1 MNPSNPAVSAAITPE
16 SLTRLLPLIILT
28 VGMVVIVLVIAFRRS
43 HPLTAG
49 LAFVTQALAIVA
61 VPLATSQG
69 SGTVTPLLIM
79 DGYASFIIGLILA
92 ASVAVTLLAYGYLK
106 IRPERREEFYVL
118 LLSAVLGSCVLAA
131 SNHFVALFLGLE
143 VLSLSL
149 YALIGYAYDSPI
161 SIEAGVKYLIL
172 AGASSAFLLFG
183 MALVYATVGNME
195 FTGIATAAERL
206 AVGSGS
212 AAQAGATDGISPAM
226 LIAGLVLMLVGIG
239 YKLALVPFH
248 MWTPDV
254 YEGSPAPVTAFVAT
268 ISKGSMF
275 AVLVRFF
282 SPLLSGQGNPQSF
295 PNAMQSSLFVVFV
308 VIAIATMLVG
318 NLLALLQSNLKRI
331 LAYSSIANLGYLLVA
346 FLAGGANGVSS
357 STFYLV
363 SYFVT
368 ILAAFGVVTVLSSGS
383 RDAGWLDEYR
393 GLMWSRPWLAA
404 ILAAAM
410 FSLAGL
416 PLTVGFIGK
425 FYVVL
430 AGVGSA
436 IGPAAS
442 AAAALRLL
450 VIILVISSAIGLYY
464 YLRVVVMMYNR
475 PAPENESTTPAPAM
489 TPASGLVLAGLLL
502 LVIWLGVYP
511 TPLLDLIQ
519 SMVQGLY

>member
-1 MNPSNPAVSAAITPE
+1 MNSTNLLTTD
-16 SLTRLLPLIILT
+16 SLIRLIPLIILT
-28 VGMVVIVLVIAFRRS
+28 AGMVIVMLVIAFRRS
-43 HPLTAG
+43 HTLTTGLTLSTLG
-49 LAFVTQALAIVA
+49 LAFISLAGIA
-61 VPLATSQG
+61 VLPISTSQG
-69 SGTVTPLLIM
+69 AGTGAPDTAVTPLLIM

-92 ASVAVTLLAYGYLK
+92 GSFVVTLLAYGYLK
-106 IRPERREEFYVL
+106 IHSERREEFYLL

-131 SNHFVALFLGLE
+131 SNHFASLFLGLE
-143 VLSLSL
+143 ILSLSL
-149 YALIGYAYDSPI
+149 YALIGYTYDSPI
-161 SIEAGVKYLIL
+161 SIEAGIKYLIL

-183 MALVYATVGNME
+183 MAMVYYNVGTME
-195 FTGIATAAERL
+195 FTRIATALGNGSTAA
-206 AVGSGS
+206 AV
-212 AAQAGATDGISPAM
+212 SPAI
-226 LIAGLVLMLVGIG
+226 LLGGLVLMLVGIG

-282 SPLLSGQGNPQSF
+282 SHITPQNYPPLF
-295 PNAMQSSLFVVFV
+295 TVFV
-308 VIAIATMLVG
+308 VIAIATMLIG

-346 FLAGGANGVSS
+346 FLAGGANGISS

-393 GLMWSRPWLAA
+393 GLMWSRPWLSA
-404 ILAAAM
+404 ILAASM

-416 PLTVGFIGK
+416 PLTVGFVGK
-425 FYVVL
+425 FYLVL

-436 IGPAAS
+436 
-442 AAAALRLL
+442 LWLL
-450 VIILVISSAIGLYY
+450 VIVLVISSAIGLYY

-475 PAPENESTTPAPAM
+475 PAPEIEAKIPAPAM
-489 TPASGLVLAGLLL
+489 ARAGGLALAGLFLL
-502 LVIWLGVYP
+502 IVWLGVYP
-511 TPLLDLIQ
+511 APLLNLIQ
-519 SMVQGLY
+519 VMVRGMY